1 MKKTLAIL
9 LMALVVISLFVGCKK
24 DPKVEVKTYE
34 IGEKGPAGGYI
45 FYDVDADNDSTND
58 GAGPDGL
65 KSSECGWRYLE
76 AAPSDA
82 SNSESSYFAWGPDGK
97 NYGTKTAVG
106 EGKKNTDLLL
116 SQPKPTYTGTEAY
129 APEYYDAA
137 KACADYGDNTDYDD
151 WFLPSIDELSL
162 MYKVLKAEK
171 KVGNF
176 QDDNYWSS
184 SENATSDDRCAVCF
198 LDGEVDDDAGGAG
211 SFYFVRPIRQVK

>member
-9 LMALVVISLFVGCKK
+9 LMALAVISLFVGCKK

-34 IGEKGPAGGYI
+34 IGGNGPAGGYI
-45 FYDVDADNDSTND
+45 FYDVDADNDSGN
-58 GAGPDGL
+58 ADGL

-82 SNSESSYFAWGPDGK
+82 SDSESSSFAWGPDGK

-106 EGKKNTDLLL
+106 EGKKNTEILL

-162 MYKVLKAEK
+162 MYKVLKADK
-171 KVGNF
+171 KVGDF
-176 QDDNYWSS
+176 KEDSYWSS
-184 SENATSDDRCAVCF
+184 SEKSTGDDRGSVAF
-198 LDGEVDDDAGGAG
+198 NDGEVSYWGGAG
-211 SFYFVRPIRQVK
+211 NFFYVRPIRQVK